1 MSIYP
6 IVLEILSWWLIGGFV
21 LYALTELDIIK

>member
-6 IVLEILSWWLIGGFV
+6 IVLEILSWWLIGGV
-21 LYALTELDIIK
+21 TLMALTELDILK